1 MIKTIGIS
9 TEDFVENLESFNKVI
24 KKTIES
30 HLTPQE
36 IEEINNP
43 KTKKKRIK
51 QLIKISDERIA
62 REYYLQDIGGVN
74 MADLK
79 VDMYIRTFDDFHRG
93 KIGKIIK
100 CYNGELQIDYKNRR
114 VNTTISKFLD
124 DNRNY
129 RDGLRYKTSYD
140 IKDLIMAG
148 DLIEDTL
155 YGINEVIGDDKDCL
169 EIGLTDYTPSYASIK
184 SLEII
189 SIVTKEEYQRMKY
202 EIK

>member
-62 REYYLQDIGGVN
+62 REYYLQDIGGN
-74 MADLK
+74 KMKL
-79 VDMYIRTFDDFHRG
+79 
-93 KIGKIIK
+93 
-100 CYNGELQIDYKNRR
+100 
-114 VNTTISKFLD
+114 
-124 DNRNY
+124 
-129 RDGLRYKTSYD
+129 
-140 IKDLIMAG
+140 KDL
-148 DLIEDTL
+148 
-155 YGINEVIGDDKDCL
+155 
-169 EIGLTDYTPSYASIK
+169 
-184 SLEII
+184 LEII
-189 SIVTKEEYQRMKY
+189 DEYQNFQLFKLDSIGRFNKNDLGITPY
-202 EIK
+202 LDEEVKNISVDDEVLEISLEY